1 MPATKSTSLLYYAGQ
16 RIITTVILATCFA
29 SLPLLTAFAW
39 LYPEHRN
46 ITRLAIEMLEPQQRQ
61 SLEKL
66 WSEARRGFEARLCT
80 ELTDTTRELKPRCID
95 YVAWPAIAG
104 DHSCSAREMLDD
116 VLRAQWIL
124 NVASIG
130 ENLNR
135 KLATST
141 RRDQRTNALRRSD
154 IEFLRADPDYASR
167 AQSNNAHFLLARP
180 DVALQPQSYARIAL
194 GPSAELNA
202 VETYSWYHMQALTKA
217 LRVGRDLAPEVR
229 SQAALAT
236 LADEA
241 FALHF
246 LEDSFAAGHVAGNWG
261 NTAVR
266 LGTHDYYNEHGVEVI
281 TWNGNR
287 FVTRGDAYMQPED
300 AKHAAVAVRDS
311 LAQLAGALNGEL
323 QVESVPGNLQNVMP
337 EAFDTCR
344 QSRFHG
350 EAVKDSDIQTL
361 VPIITQTP
369 IPALGD
375 VAGQLP
381 RFRAELGP
389 FIGMSA
395 AALGGASDGG
405 FGSNQTGVSTTGG
418 LEVGLRVGVGLEGV
432 LDESG
437 DGLVFAGVGLRQDPP
452 AGEASTV
459 PGRGALTVSLRIP
472 FWLIPGD
479 IVVAAPLLAFTSPRT
494 LQRMAVQAGNGGLIP
509 WQSGIATRVGRFQLM
524 LGREASV
531 SFYKMNSHNP
541 MVLSTPHVPPFN
553 RTVVSLSTIQVDLP
567 FVEYRPFRTFSRNQS
582 SSVLIQGYVG
592 FDTPTESSVISPA
605 GAPAPHLRT
614 TVLTGIRVAFDWR
627 YYLK

>member
-46 ITRLAIEMLEPQQRQ
+46 ITMLAIQMLEPQQRQ

-66 WSEARRGFEARLCT
+66 WSVARRGFEARLCT
-80 ELTDTTRELKPRCID
+80 ELTDTTPELKPRCID
-95 YVAWPAIAG
+95 YAAWPAIAG
-104 DHSCSAREMLDD
+104 DHSCSAREMVDD
-116 VLRAQWIL
+116 VLQAQWIL

-130 ENLNR
+130 ETLNR

-202 VETYSWYHMQALTKA
+202 VATYSWYHMQALAKA
-217 LRVGRDLAPEVR
+217 FRIGRDLAPEVP
-229 SQAALAT
+229 SQAALAA

-261 NTAVR
+261 KTAVR
-266 LGTHDYYNEHGVEVI
+266 LGTHDYYNDHGVEVT

-287 FVTRGDAYMQPED
+287 FVTHGDAYMGPED
-300 AKHAAVAVRDS
+300 ANHTAVAVRDS
-311 LAQLAGALNGEL
+311 LAQLAAALNGEL
-323 QVESVPGNLQNVMP
+323 EITSTPDNLNTLMP
-337 EAFDTCR
+337 EAFDTCQ
-344 QSRFHG
+344 QSHLHAG
-350 EAVKDSDIQTL
+350 IVKDSDIQTL
-361 VPIITQTP
+361 VPIIMQTP

-381 RFRAELGP
+381 RFRTELGP
-389 FIGMSA
+389 FVGVSA
-395 AALGGASDGG
+395 AAFGQAADGG
-405 FGSNQTGVSTTGG
+405 FGSNQTGASSIGG
-418 LEVGLRVGVGLEGV
+418 LEVAIRVGVGLEGV

-437 DGLVFAGVGLRQDPP
+437 DGLVFAGVGFRQDAPA
-452 AGEASTV
+452 AGEAAV
-459 PGRGALTVSLRIP
+459 PGRSALNVSFRMP

-479 IVVAAPLLAFTSPRT
+479 LLVAAP
-494 LQRMAVQAGNGGLIP
+494 
-509 WQSGIATRVGRFQLM
+509 
-524 LGREASV
+524 
-531 SFYKMNSHNP
+531 
-541 MVLSTPHVPPFN
+541 
-553 RTVVSLSTIQVDLP
+553 
-567 FVEYRPFRTFSRNQS
+567 
-582 SSVLIQGYVG
+582 
-592 FDTPTESSVISPA
+592 
-605 GAPAPHLRT
+605 
-614 TVLTGIRVAFDWR
+614 
-627 YYLK
+627 